1 MNPKQTLTTSV
12 SGSCIEL
19 TWTPPV
25 TVAAVKIKAA
35 HLPRNIE
42 FRVSLSCHTL
52 QKVVNYLDFFRMLI
66 SSYLQQDVSMDD
78 G

>member
-12 SGSCIEL
+12 SRSCIEL
-19 TWTPPV
+19 TRTPPV

-35 HLPRNIE
+35 QLPRSIE
-42 FRVSLSCHTL
+42 FRVSLSRHTL

-66 SSYLQQDVSMDD
+66 SPYLQQDVSMYD